1 MGHWGC
7 YMVNISLVVVPA
19 GWGAAAGRTLGL
31 FTFFFFFFTWILM
44 QFQTQ
49 KAKLA
54 FGVRALAF

>member
-7 YMVNISLVVVPA
+7 YVVNISLVVVPA

-31 FTFFFFFFTWILM
+31 FTSFFTWILM